1 MTTPDD
7 STRRPEDEPF
17 APSTPPGATPVG
29 QTGRPTTTSD
39 EPVLVTTDDADDA
52 DLRDDDEL
60 VVTRSSTGGGS
71 AGPGLALAGV
81 LAGLVALLTA
91 VTESAVRECVPDPVG
106 SEAMGADGFLT
117 ALLLAVVAVVLS
129 AVGIVLSRSEGWG
142 AAVGV
147 AGVVVGVLVVVV
159 WLLSVWLLAAEAV
172 DITTASQEAALPLQ
186 GYGCA

>member
-52 DLRDDDEL
+52 DLRDDDL